1 MLQFQQQLS
10 SRLTASLK
18 LASKETDSFHDGLRA
33 YAAANPAGTTSA
45 RAVVEPPKF
54 RYGSNSHYY
63 AASSQ
68 AGYESKSESGFGSAS
83 HYSLLGRQKSRGGGG
98 GGGGGGATNY
108 TASGR
113 GGVHPSDLYGGVGSR
128 SGAGAGI
135 TRSLHSQG
143 GMQQRGGSVSN
154 TSTYYSKR

>member
-33 YAAANPAGTTSA
+33 YAAANPAGATSA

-54 RYGSNSHYY
+54 RYGSTSHNS
-63 AASSQ
+63 S
-68 AGYESKSESGFGSAS
+68 
-83 HYSLLGRQKSRGGGG
+83 LGRQKSRGDGGG
-98 GGGGGGATNY
+98 GGSATNY

-113 GGVHPSDLYGGVGSR
+113 GGVHPSDLYVGVGSR
-128 SGAGAGI
+128 SGAGAGT